1 MASITTEVPN
11 PTPTVTNDSSND
23 ENDSSTDDDGVRYK
37 ISIQGRKSAFV
48 KLSNVRSN
56 HTIGRMLEETQK
68 YIYSHSEEFN
78 TGVFDISDYRIFA
91 VVKGDTSLEAV
102 HLSDMN
108 NTLESGL
115 ESLNIKKDYE
125 TYYKNKEPDGAV
137 PLFLVKPKMLSEQTP
152 TCTTEVFI
160 LTLTLYPLCLEGVV
174 CEPSLSIQNVKAKLT
189 SQTGIPADQQRL
201 IYAGKQLEDGC
212 TLSDYNIHNMK
223 ILYLVLRLR
232 GDIGIFGK
240 HENSVGVEILTQQS
254 NISNR
259 KASSSSNVALKNIQ
273 ENIWRSLAADP
284 TSTFTSY
291 PKEHTFLNKK
301 QCTSLIQEV
310 DRKWNEDSKKKQCD
324 FKYYLSNDQLVAL
337 IGMKASLKIF
347 ECMNNSHSKIII
359 RRCSEHGK
367 CIKFH
372 TDHHI
377 KTMQIPLNSEN
388 EYSGGRL
395 VYVTKDDGLVYPSR
409 PAGSATLHRNH
420 IAHGVTTL
428 TDGVRYGL
436 FLLQDP

>member
-23 ENDSSTDDDGVRYK
+23 ENDSSTDDGGVRYK
-37 ISIQGRKSAFV
+37 ISITGRKFIKSAFV

-68 YIYSHSEEFN
+68 YINSHSEEFYD
-78 TGVFDISDYRIFA
+78 GAFDISDYRIFA
-91 VVKGDTSLEAV
+91 VVKGDTYPEAV

-115 ESLNIKKDYE
+115 ESLNIKDYE
-125 TYYKNKEPDGAV
+125 TNKNEEPDGTV

-152 TCTTEVFI
+152 TCTSEVFI
-160 LTLTLYPLCLEGVV
+160 LTLTHRLEGVV
-174 CEPSLSIQNVKAKLT
+174 CEPSLSIQNVKAKIT

-201 IYAGKQLEDGC
+201 IYAGKQLEDGR

-223 ILYLVLRLR
+223 IVHLVLRLR

-310 DRKWNEDSKKKQCD
+310 DRKWNDDTQKKQCD

-428 TDGVRYGL
+428 TDGVRYGI